1 MTTVLAKR
9 DKTFYY
15 IVPIVVL
22 VALFTAWY
30 NKMLAMPVVGTFI
43 IVCAVLSI
51 LVAVVGGLIVLP
63 NEVLVKE
70 DEVLIIYNGIFNKK
84 MLNFGSIL
92 SVEGKG
98 KETKNGSILLKVQT
112 ENGEESISVY
122 QIKDKKTVVETLN
135 NLIVR

>member
-1 MTTVLAKR
+1 MR
-9 DKTFYY
+9 
-15 IVPIVVL
+15 
-22 VALFTAWY
+22 
-30 NKMLAMPVVGTFI
+30 
-43 IVCAVLSI
+43 LSAI
-51 LVAVVGGLIVLP
+51 LILYP
-63 NEVLVKE
+63 CSQKS
-70 DEVLIIYNGIFNKK
+70 NKK